1 MTARATCIAFVGL
14 ALAIAGCGGGES
26 ETPALDVP
34 RVIATTGILG
44 DVVSNIVGD
53 DAIVEVLI
61 PDGADPHDY
70 QATSRQVAAVHQAD
84 LVVSNGLSLEGGLID
99 VLDAARA
106 DGAAVISVGEFVDPI
121 PFATGSPDPHVW
133 LDPHRVADAARL
145 IAVEL
150 AAVSDD
156 VDWIARAEAYADE
169 LLALDAEI
177 DAMLST
183 IPADARQIVTNH
195 DALGYFAARY
205 DFEIVGVVVRGGST
219 VANPSSAE
227 LAELVAQISSNN
239 IRAIFAETIEASA
252 LAEAVASEIG
262 RPIQVVCL
270 YTGSLGEP
278 GSGAD
283 TLIGMLRT
291 NAQRIVEALS

>member
-1 MTARATCIAFVGL
+1 MEPTRTITRRPLARWQPYIRRIWSYPTA
-14 ALAIAGCGGGES
+14 
-26 ETPALDVP
+26 
-34 RVIATTGILG
+34 
-44 DVVSNIVGD
+44 
-53 DAIVEVLI
+53 
-61 PDGADPHDY
+61 
-70 QATSRQVAAVHQAD
+70 
-84 LVVSNGLSLEGGLID
+84 SLWKGGLID

-150 AAVSDD
+150 ATVSDD

-278 GSGAD
+278 GSGRRHAD
-283 TLIGMLRT
+283 RYVA
-291 NAQRIVEALS
+291 NQRPANRRGTVMRRRSMKGR